1 MTWPITKSL
10 DKKKFN
16 MPNAIVGSLHP
27 SNKDAISINNKGLIA
42 LGTQSSITILD
53 IHTTKILQVLDE
65 HTSAVNIVSWNPEQ
79 SFIRQN
85 EVDPKLVTTDITGQI
100 IIWDVFAGSPISKF
114 KYTNTTVKDLQ
125 WLTWQDVNRD
135 FLLTINST
143 DVLILWN
150 TDNGEIIWEYKFSQK
165 IYKMIQDCFE
175 NGCFYFT
182 TNGCEILQL
191 KNVFVNKKPIGSPV
205 AIPIS
210 FSNGNQDD
218 IISHIKC
225 HRAYPNIIFAVMYNE
240 LLCCDILSNK
250 ILYRESISNLVQ
262 ILPCADRDAFFLV
275 HSDGMVSFKAGKITV
290 DEDKD
295 QTFFTYEKICHSESS
310 RPNPKNKVI
319 SADMCN
325 VTENTVTVVYNT
337 GKIFNYQL
345 SLPNSKSSF
354 IYRTKYL
361 SDSVLLDEKVH
372 NNCYNLSLIQAN
384 QFPTLSHS
392 PTVVRVRSTH
402 DVDTENDLYKGKQI
416 VAVGTNSGSIF
427 LIDAFDFTILKE
439 FKIHNSPVKCLE
451 FNGTNSIISS
461 SYSAALTTS
470 SYVKNHLY
478 VWDIRTGVKKMLRSE
493 VEESPIRMLRVSYY
507 HCYVALCFQNE
518 PLEIWD
524 LKSLKLLRRMS
535 RSCPLILDM
544 AWSCKHHKLNVI
556 SEEMNIYKENLVVL
570 DNENHLFHVVVK
582 GLQVRDGKEVSTDWK
597 RGSSRIKCMVWKDD
611 LLAYGDTNNKIGV
624 WDLNNK
630 KCREARVDDFGP
642 ILKMIFCKLYGDNS
656 LTVVHSNGIAIWDVC
671 SMKIIRS
678 FTTKGSMII
687 DCDLSGT
694 TPIYITTESTLKM
707 ADYNNK
713 SKIIQSDDRPIL
725 FNMGFIRKLKIIPSD
740 ANTFNEIKETFKE
753 NFGNEIIDKISK
765 MDIASAYTFILKFI
779 GDIDA
784 AKLFA
789 IIENNIHPEK
799 LLPPCLLLFWPENI
813 FKKRIE
819 EQLKILINDCTTKE
833 QLEKNVEL
841 AIVLGK
847 NDLASQL
854 LLDTA
859 MTSEK
864 DSRFNAYRA
873 CLLSTNFDSES
884 CQCFIKLVAM
894 NMIAN
899 GNINDG
905 VQMLFLIDH
914 GLDACKHLQL
924 QGNWLQSV
932 LYAKANNKID
942 VKEVIKKFADQ
953 LLTENIFQKSLAIK
967 LYASIQFWHECI
979 EALLLSN
986 DIKLAEAIKS
996 ITNSL
1001 QTINE

>member
-1 MTWPITKSL
+1 
-10 DKKKFN
+10 
-16 MPNAIVGSLHP
+16 MPSAISGSLHP

-42 LGTQSSITILD
+42 LGTQSLITILD
-53 IHTTKILQVLDE
+53 IHTTKLLQVLDE
-65 HTSAVNIVSWNPEQ
+65 HTSAVNLVSWSPEQ

-100 IIWDVFAGSPISKF
+100 IVWDVFAASPISKF

-125 WLTWQDVNRD
+125 WLVWQEANRD
-135 FLLTINST
+135 FLLTIHST
-143 DVLILWN
+143 DILVLWN

-165 IYKMIQDCFE
+165 IFKIVQDFFE

-182 TNGCEILQL
+182 TIGYEILQL
-191 KNVFVNKKPIGSPV
+191 KNVFVDKKPQGNASV
-205 AIPIS
+205 IS
-210 FSNGNQDD
+210 IFPSNGNQECV
-218 IISHIKC
+218 ILNMKC
-225 HRAYPNIIFAVMYNE
+225 HRAYPNIIFVSTYNE
-240 LLCCDILSNK
+240 LLCYDIPSNK
-250 ILYRESISNLVQ
+250 ILYRENVTNLVQ

-275 HSDGMVSFKAGKITV
+275 HSDGMISFKVGKITV

-295 QTFFTYEKICHSESS
+295 QTYFTYEKICHSESS
-310 RPNPKNKVI
+310 RPNPKNKII

-325 VTENTVTVVYNT
+325 VTENTITIVYNT
-337 GKIFNYQL
+337 GKILNYQL
-345 SLPNSKSSF
+345 SLPNSKSAF

-361 SDSVLLDEKVH
+361 SDSVLLDEKIH
-372 NNCYNLSLIQAN
+372 NNCFKLSLIQSN

-392 PTVVRVRSTH
+392 PTAIRVRSMH
-402 DVDTENDLYKGKQI
+402 DVDIENDLYKGKQI
-416 VAVGTNSGSIF
+416 IAVGTNSGSIF

-451 FNGTNSIISS
+451 FNGPNSIISA

-470 SYVKNHLY
+470 AYVKNHLY
-478 VWDIRTGVKKMLRSE
+478 VWDIQTGVKKVLRSE

-524 LKSLKLLRRMS
+524 LKNLKLLRRMS

-544 AWSCKHHKLNVI
+544 AWSGKHHKLNVI

-597 RGSSRIKCMVWKDD
+597 RGSSKIKCMVWKDD

-630 KCREARVDDFGP
+630 KCREARIDDFGP

-656 LTVVHSNGIAIWDVC
+656 LTVVHSNGIAIWDVG

-678 FTTKGSMII
+678 FATKGTMII
-687 DCDLSGT
+687 GCDLSGT
-694 TPIYITTESTLKM
+694 IPIYITTDSTLKM

-713 SKIIQSDDRPIL
+713 SKVIQSDDRPIL
-725 FNMGFIRKLKIIPSD
+725 FNMGFVRKLKVIPSEP
-740 ANTFNEIKETFKE
+740 TTLNEIKELLKE
-753 NFGNEIIDKISK
+753 NFGSEIINEISK
-765 MDIASAYTFILKFI
+765 MDKSSAYTFILKFV

-784 AKLFA
+784 SKLFA
-789 IIENNIHPEK
+789 IIENSIHPEK
-799 LLPPCLLLFWPENI
+799 VLSPCLFLFWPENI
-813 FKKRIE
+813 FKKVVE
-819 EQLKILINDCTTKE
+819 EKLKILINDCTTKE
-833 QLEKNVEL
+833 QLEKNIEW

-854 LLDTA
+854 LLDKA

-884 CQCFIKLVAM
+884 CKCFIKLVAM

-899 GNINDG
+899 GHINDG

-914 GLDACKHLQL
+914 GLDACKHLQS

-932 LYAKANNKID
+932 VYAKANNKID

-953 LLTENIFQKSLAIK
+953 LSTESIFHKSLAIK
-967 LYASIQFWHECI
+967 LYASIQFWNECI

-986 DIKLAEAIKS
+986 NIKLAEAIKS
-996 ITNSL
+996 ITSSL
-1001 QTINE
+1001 